1 MKKLT
6 LSLFLFSISI
16 FVLSGQTTY
25 ESDIIKTTGGD
36 LKMTFIG
43 HGTLLFEYND
53 LVIHIDPVS
62 RYAEYSEMPKA
73 DIVLI
78 THHHGDHLD
87 TNSINKIKKKG
98 SVIICTEVCAEK
110 IGSGDIMG
118 NDELKRIYGIKVES
132 VPAYNIVHK
141 RENGEAYHP
150 KGVGNGYILT
160 FGDTKVYVAGDTENI
175 PEMKNFDNID
185 IAFLPMNVPY
195 TMTPE
200 MVADAVKMFNPKILY
215 PYHYGS
221 TNVNELIEL
230 LKDKEDCEVRI
241 RKLK

>member
-1 MKKLT
+1 
-6 LSLFLFSISI
+6 
-16 FVLSGQTTY
+16 
-25 ESDIIKTTGGD
+25 
-36 LKMTFIG
+36 MTFIG